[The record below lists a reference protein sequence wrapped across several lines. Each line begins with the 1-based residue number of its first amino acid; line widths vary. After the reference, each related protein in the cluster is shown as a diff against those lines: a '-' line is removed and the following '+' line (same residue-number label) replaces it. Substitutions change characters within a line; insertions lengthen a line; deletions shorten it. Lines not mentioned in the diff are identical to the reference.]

1 MVWRGPTS
9 RLNRVPTAP
18 PLIVQVPAPVTSLP
32 KPLPSACFALL
43 PTEVWSERT
52 HLGDGKLKYPKWQR
66 EFQETILEFDQD
78 KLPEK
83 AKRFENAVL
92 VRLQELASDS
102 DHHDEREAIAD
113 ATTTISVLKKYK
125 LSDPDSK

>member
-9 RLNRVPTAP
+9 RHNGCQLP
-18 PLIVQVPAPVTSLP
+18 PSIVQVPAPVSSSETA
-32 KPLPSACFALL
+32 PSACFALDR
-43 PTEVWSERT
+43 PKFGQNGPMRDVE
-52 HLGDGKLKYPKWQR
+52 LKYPKWER
-66 EFQETILEFDQD
+66 EFQETILEFDQA

-83 AKRFENAVL
+83 AQKFENAVL

-125 LSDPDSK
+125 LPDPDSK